1 MLCCRSLEAGQSGS
15 IVYVID
21 ANTHRYYRIGQ
32 LIGEC
37 VRPASPDQDPVYR
50 AVVLRQALDQFEEE
64 HFYDV
69 KNLRPLGQPDF
80 KDGKA
85 ADLIPDLVHV

>member
-1 MLCCRSLEAGQSGS
+1 MLCCRSLEDGQSGS

-37 VRPASPDQDPVYR
+37 LRPHRTAQEKVYQ

-64 HFYDV
+64 HFNDV
-69 KNLRPLGQPDF
+69 RDLRPLGQPDF